1 VKWWVPPEQVENFAQ
16 IALVEDK
23 VRKSLVNIEM
33 SGNDSTLGYMDNVP
47 PVFIGHYQLAGEPE
61 PLTNRVVCVD
71 YSGRGDKAL
80 VSYTWD
86 CSKRPFVDGML
97 EDTNFKLFN

>member
-1 VKWWVPPEQVENFAQ
+1 MKWWVPPEQVENFAR
-16 IALVEDK
+16 IALVEDD

-33 SGNDSTLGYMDNVP
+33 SGNDKTLGYMDNAP

-61 PLTNRVVCVD
+61 PLTNRVVYVD
-71 YSGRGDKAL
+71 YFGRDDKAL

-97 EDTNFKLFN
+97 EDMNFKLSN